1 MSAAASTRTRFGYT
15 DTSYPIRADLPAAHR
30 RAWERIA
37 SPGTWWSGAER
48 VAIAAE
54 VRRAATC
61 ALCRD
66 RKAALS
72 PFAVDSAHDTTE
84 HTGRL
89 PAAAVDAAHRVATD
103 ASRLTQSWY
112 EKLTS
117 SELTDGQYIELVG
130 VAVTTISIDSFHRG
144 IAAPLEP
151 FPEARPGEPT
161 RYRPAGARPG
171 VAWAPTISGRAAKG
185 PEADLYDGMPAGNV
199 LAALSLVPDEVRQLF
214 DLSAV
219 HYLSHAEMTDFGST
233 SRALTRAQIEIIAG
247 RVSALNECFY

>member
-1 MSAAASTRTRFGYT
+1 MQTGFGYN
-15 DTSYPIRADLPAAHR
+15 DSSYPIRADLPAAHR
-30 RAWERIA
+30 RAWERLA
-37 SPGTWWSGAER
+37 SPGTWWTGAER

-61 ALCRD
+61 TLCRD

-72 PFAVDSAHDTTE
+72 PFVIDGEHDRTE
-84 HTGRL
+84 YGARL
-89 PAAAVDAAHRVATD
+89 SAAAVDTAHRVATD

-117 SELTDGQYIELVG
+117 GELMDGQYIELVG

-161 RYRPAGARPG
+161 RYRPAGAKPG
-171 VAWAPTISGRAAKG
+171 MAWAPTISGRAAKG
-185 PEADLYDGMPAGNV
+185 PVADLYDGMPPGNV
-199 LAALSLVPDEVRQLF
+199 LVALSLVPDEVRQLF

-219 HYLSHAEMTDFGST
+219 HYLSPAEMTDFGSP